1 MKLRRISYVIIPVC
15 AIGFIFLASIFYF
28 APKLP
33 ATLSPQLVGQ
43 LTGNR
48 AVSNSTPYD
57 VKGTDLGI
65 PVKYQGSI
73 RFIFGDTFGGDWNT
87 TNLAIDWRSNTMAIS
102 GNVANATSGIINGWV
117 TYAAARYARELITSL
132 KKDNVEITCI
142 PTAALVENKSFYIYY
157 MSVRHWGNPG
167 QWTCNNASI
176 AYSMDGVNF
185 KKEANVSWAGTSL
198 VMFGV
203 VQNYLSPDSYV
214 YLLGTKAGRFGSAYC
229 LKVPESQVLNQSA
242 YEYYIGNDS
251 AGNPAWSGNVS
262 LAVPVI
268 AGPMGE
274 LSVMWDNY
282 LQAFIV
288 MYLNANLNAII
299 LQTANAPWGPWR
311 NTMTVL
317 NGTTYPGLYGGFL
330 SPDLVDSDG
339 KVIYFVVSLW
349 GHYNTFLFKMDL
361 SPLKAQ
367 LSPFPL
373 AVIVAGLSII
383 TSEQFAIFAKKCD
396 LPK

>member
-1 MKLRRISYVIIPVC
+1 MKSRRISYVIIAAC
-15 AIGFIFLASIFYF
+15 AISLIVFASISYF
-28 APKLP
+28 APKPP

-43 LTGNR
+43 LTGKK
-48 AVSNSTPYD
+48 AISTSLPYD

-65 PVKYQGSI
+65 PVEYQGSI

-117 TYAAARYARELITSL
+117 TNLASPYACELISSL
-132 KKDNVEITCI
+132 KIDNVEMTCI
-142 PTAALVENKSFYIYY
+142 PTAALVENHSFYVYY

-176 AYSMDGVNF
+176 AYSKDGAKFTKEVN
-185 KKEANVSWAGTSL
+185 VTWAGTSL

-203 VQNYLSPDSYV
+203 VQNYLSPDSDV
-214 YLLGTKAGRFGSAYC
+214 YFLGTKAGRFGSAYC
-229 LKVPESQVLNQSA
+229 LKVPGSQILNQSA
-242 YEYYIGNDS
+242 YEYYMGNDHV
-251 AGNPAWSGNVS
+251 GNPAWSENIS

-268 AGPMGE
+268 AGPIGE

-282 LQAFIV
+282 LQALV
-288 MYLNANLNAII
+288 LMYLNVNVNAIM
-299 LQTANAPWGPWR
+299 LQTANSPWGPWS
-311 NTMTVL
+311 NAITAV
-317 NGTTYPGLYGGFL
+317 NGTKYPGLYGGFL

-339 KVIYFVVSLW
+339 KVVYFVMSLW
-349 GHYNTFLFKMDL
+349 GAYNTFLFKMDL

-367 LSPFPL
+367 LAPFPL
-373 AVIVAGLSII
+373 AGMVAALSII
-383 TSEQFAIFAKKCD
+383 TSEQFAI
-396 LPK
+396 LPRKET